1 MDEGNYI
8 SANLDEGYS
17 PEAIA
22 NMENALEEFA
32 VSLTEIKPE
41 DANIAVFRGLKLTL
55 KGRPRRL
62 AELGNVESP
71 DDPMKIELMIY
82 NKEQIE
88 EVLEFIK
95 KNGFP
100 AKNETGSQFIHIK
113 VPKPSRMQLEELGDE
128 VIRRTNSAATRLMKI
143 KTNTGLRIR
152 AAMEKEYIDQ
162 RISGVALKKI
172 DNALERIT
180 KEMKI
185 IGVIKR
191 KKILGS
197 FFKTIERDDG
207 DIIKVINKR
216 TKLEKDKVAKELE
229 LRIQQEASEGQE
241 QNIDKVENE
250 NVKTVEAE
258 KVDNLNNSTSEN

>member
-1 MDEGNYI
+1 MDD
-8 SANLDEGYS
+8 SNLITKLPDEGYS

-71 DDPMKIELMIY
+71 DDPMKIQLMIY
-82 NKEQIE
+82 NKEHIE

-100 AKNETGSQFIHIK
+100 AKNEEGSQFIHIR
-113 VPKPSRMQLEELGDE
+113 VPKPSRMQLEELGDD
-128 VIRRTNSAATRLMKI
+128 VVRRTNAVIARLVKI

-152 AAMEKEYIDQ
+152 AAVEKEFIDQ
-162 RISGVALKKI
+162 RIAGVATKKI
-172 DNALERIT
+172 DVNLERCT
-180 KEMKI
+180 KEIKI
-185 IGVIKR
+185 IGLMKR

-197 FFKTIERDDG
+197 FFKPVERDDV
-207 DIIKVINKR
+207 DFLKIISR
-216 TKLEKDKVAKELE
+216 RLKLEKSKVDNENQ
-229 LRIQQEASEGQE
+229 LRIQTEAL
-241 QNIDKVENE
+241 I
-250 NVKTVEAE
+250 
-258 KVDNLNNSTSEN
+258 SENQNNETVNLDGVSTINQDVSPTQDTVSVN